1 MQTTF
6 DTITLGTGI
15 ADVGWPTPGSVDP
28 ARYTWDRVGIV
39 HRDAAA
45 GIINRTGQTLDNV
58 AFPAELHGQ
67 SGTLVAI
74 CDEPR
79 EMRAIDTAIRQNAP
93 VYPAGT
99 EVELGRGPVVLRRL
113 MLGNTSTR
121 YDNTA
126 ISAGQMDAAA
136 LRSITFQPVTLE
148 FRPDRRC
155 GGFATCQGL
164 VAYDAEHCT
173 ACREDGW
180 GNECTNCGAPGGG
193 SGPHGYC
200 GSCHD
205 AGLCHVCHPDG

>member
-6 DTITLGTGI
+6 DTIALGTGVL
-15 ADVGWPTPGSVDP
+15 DVGWPTPGSVDP
-28 ARYTWDRVGIV
+28 ARYRWDRVGIYGG
-39 HRDAAA
+39 AAA
-45 GIINRTGQTLDNV
+45 GVINRTGQTTDNV
-58 AFPAELHGQ
+58 AFPEELHGQ
-67 SGTLVAI
+67 PGTLVAV
-74 CDEPR
+74 CGEPR
-79 EMRAIDTAIRQNAP
+79 EMRAVDTAIRQHAS
-93 VYPAGT
+93 VHPAGT
-99 EVELGRGPVVLRRL
+99 EVELGRGRVALSRL
-113 MLGNTSTR
+113 MLGNTATR

-136 LRSITFQPVTLE
+136 IRAVVFQPVRLE

-155 GGFATCQGL
+155 AGFASCERM
-164 VAYDAEHCT
+164 VAYDADHRCT